1 MPYSHTQTGRLM
13 IAVLILT
20 SLLFAGIFVAGR
32 EAFNLAIIA
41 LMIGILFI
49 IGSFVTLNVTI
60 DAEYLR
66 IKFGYGIFKKKFKL
80 DSIVS
85 AKAEKH
91 KWYHGWGIRYWPWA
105 GIWIYTVSGWD
116 VVEIEIEIGPPG
128 ADSSGSKKKYRIGT
142 DEPQELERAI
152 LGSC

>member
-116 VVEIEIEIGPPG
+116 VVEIEVGPPE
-128 ADSSGSKKKYRIGT
+128 ADSSGSKKKFRIGT

>member
-1 MPYSHTQTGRLM
+1 MPYNHTQKGHLM
-13 IAVLILT
+13 IAVFILT

-32 EAFNLAIIA
+32 EEMGMGTLA
-41 LMIGILFI
+41 LMILILLI
-49 IGSFVTLNVTI
+49 IASFGKLNVMI
-60 DAEYLR
+60 DGEYLR
-66 IKFGYGIFKKKFKL
+66 LKFGYGIFKKKFKL